1 MSSRLTRLKAGMH
14 DRRLACAAI
23 HKKMDTQAFESKRGG
38 GMKRWM
44 IESDSPKSQLSTFLN
59 LYPNGLVVKLKLR
72 ASVQKQREGDRLMHD
87 FLYRLQNQ
95 AHQLKKQGNGGFG
108 CPILVSYKR
117 LKVEDSSVQFLVAV
131 TFNLKAFGRKQPE
144 DIKKQVK
151 RWVSMAWASA
161 LMVGSHMVT
170 HLVQFSPGQPFICL
184 RPGSPQYREAIET
197 LESAFAGIGPG
208 VTPPASHRFHHL
220 EGFYPR
226 KHNKRQPI
234 GRSVDVTK

>member
-1 MSSRLTRLKAGMH
+1 
-14 DRRLACAAI
+14 
-23 HKKMDTQAFESKRGG
+23 
-38 GMKRWM
+38 MKRRM
-44 IESDSPKSQLSTFLN
+44 IDNDSPKSPLSTFLN
-59 LYPNGLVVKLKLR
+59 RYPEAVVVKLKLR
-72 ASVQKQREGDRLMHD
+72 ASVQKQREGDRLIHD

-144 DIKKQVK
+144 DIKKQIK
-151 RWVSMAWASA
+151 CWVSMAWASA

-170 HLVQFSPGQPFICL
+170 HLVQFSPGQPFLCL
-184 RPGSPQYREAIET
+184 RPGGPHYRDVIET
-197 LESAFAGIGPG
+197 LERTFAGIGPG
-208 VTPPASHRFHHL
+208 VTHPASHRFHHL

-226 KHNKRQPI
+226 KHNKTQPI
-234 GRSVDVTK
+234 GRSVGVTK

>member
-1 MSSRLTRLKAGMH
+1 
-14 DRRLACAAI
+14 
-23 HKKMDTQAFESKRGG
+23 
-38 GMKRWM
+38 MKRWM
-44 IESDSPKSQLSTFLN
+44 IDNDPPKSPLSTFLN
-59 LYPNGLVVKLKLR
+59 RYPEALVVKLKLR
-72 ASVQKQREGDRLMHD
+72 ASVQKQREGGRLMHD

-144 DIKKQVK
+144 DIKKQIK

-170 HLVQFSPGQPFICL
+170 HLVQFSPGQPFLCL
-184 RPGSPQYREAIET
+184 RPGSPHYRDAIET
-197 LESAFAGIGPG
+197 LERTFAGIGPDI
-208 VTPPASHRFHHL
+208 THPASLRFHHL
-220 EGFYPR
+220 EGFHPR
-226 KHNKRQPI
+226 KCSKI
-234 GRSVDVTK
+234 K